1 MRLWLLQSCTDLFW
15 LFESKYL
22 QNHTVSSWE
31 VSSNEWM
38 PTSRFLQLLSLACM
52 CARMD
57 LHDSNKAI
65 IVDRFPRPH
74 TEDLMH
80 HLVGATRFLT

>member
-1 MRLWLLQSCTDLFW
+1 
-15 LFESKYL
+15 
-22 QNHTVSSWE
+22 
-31 VSSNEWM
+31 
-38 PTSRFLQLLSLACM
+38 M